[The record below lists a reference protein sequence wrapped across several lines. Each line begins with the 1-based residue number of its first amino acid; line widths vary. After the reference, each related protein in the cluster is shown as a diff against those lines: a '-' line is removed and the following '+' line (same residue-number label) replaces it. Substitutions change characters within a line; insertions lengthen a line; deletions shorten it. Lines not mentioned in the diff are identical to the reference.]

1 MDSYSELFNAMEG
14 IHNFYFPSNFDEFF
28 FNLWFPR
35 QQKQMFKWSLLEWTK
50 KTITYSMLMSC
61 LFVSSFLS
69 MSCLGTFLESV
80 VLTDLLYLSLS
91 QTYLGLKGNN
101 TYFMSYILIGYS

>member
-14 IHNFYFPSNFDEFF
+14 IHNFYFPSNFNEFF

-35 QQKQMFKWSLLEWTK
+35 QKKQMFKGSRLEWTK

-61 LFVSSFLS
+61 LFISSFFPFNALEN
-69 MSCLGTFLESV
+69 FLDQ
-80 VLTDLLYLSLS
+80 L
-91 QTYLGLKGNN
+91 
-101 TYFMSYILIGYS
+101 F